1 MNKLNIQKFAETTST
16 LGLSKPAITDKYDI
30 EVFNNNMDI
39 IDTQI
44 TFAQPRTTLW
54 TGDLPGGSSITLEGV
69 KRFLEIYMK
78 IDFEAAQGVMRYVID
93 TTIGE
98 VNSGAGVLTPFD
110 EDGVTSM
117 YISESNYNNSTKV
130 FTHRRTG
137 YFGLASGEYSDRNNK
152 SNGYTIYRI
161 DTYN

>member
-1 MNKLNIQKFAETTST
+1 MNKLNIQKFAETTPT

-30 EVFNNNMDI
+30 NVFNENMDI

-54 TGDLPGGSSITLEGV
+54 TGDLPGGSSITLEGA

-98 VNSGAGVLTPFD
+98 VNSGAGVQRLLMKM
-110 EDGVTSM
+110 ELLQCILV
-117 YISESNYNNSTKV
+117 KV
-130 FTHRRTG
+130 IIIILQKYLHIEEQDTLDWLQENIQIETI
-137 YFGLASGEYSDRNNK
+137 DRMV
-152 SNGYTIYRI
+152 ILFI
-161 DTYN
+161 E